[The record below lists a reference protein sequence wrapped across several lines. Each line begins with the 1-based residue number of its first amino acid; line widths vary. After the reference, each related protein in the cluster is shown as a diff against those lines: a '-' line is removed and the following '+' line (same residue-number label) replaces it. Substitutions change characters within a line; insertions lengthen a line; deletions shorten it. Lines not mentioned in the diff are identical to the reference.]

1 MSQVKNAKDLKPI
14 VQEDKDKR
22 VVVYHNGK
30 NTMIVIEPKQINTS
44 SEDRNG

>member
-1 MSQVKNAKDLKPI
+1 MAEVKNAKDIKPI
-14 VQEDKDKR
+14 VQEDKTKR
-22 VVVYHNGK
+22 VVVYPNGK